1 MIESFIRLLS
11 CDAAQFLLCF
21 VSQVDPN
28 NAERSDVYGY
38 LYLMMKMHKLTGNV
52 TYLMEAKAAYNA
64 GTLHKA
70 EFYTMYERPFCEWGA
85 IGLLLLANSTS
96 DVTEA
101 TTIAR
106 TAVQA
111 VAYTLPSI
119 QLYQSDHGYRAAVP
133 TFMMISAMRG
143 AYSAA
148 FETHNTIRYMHELLQ
163 ISTALPSDLQLPTD
177 VVCIVHTIITHALVI
192 MRHAYPDKV
201 AHPPEQNTHITSLQD
216 TCVSFLSRDEPCLQ
230 C

>member
-1 MIESFIRLLS
+1 M
-11 CDAAQFLLCF
+11 
-21 VSQVDPN
+21 
-28 NAERSDVYGY
+28 YGY
-38 LYLMMKMHKLTGNV
+38 LYLMMKMFKLTGNA
-52 TYLMEAKAAYNA
+52 TYLAEARTAYNA

-96 DVTEA
+96 NVTEA

-111 VAYTLPSI
+111 LAYTLPSI

-133 TFMMISAMRG
+133 TFMMINAMRG

-148 FETHNTIRYMHELLQ
+148 FETHNSIRYMHELLQ
-163 ISTALPSDLQLPTD
+163 TSTALPPALQLPTD
-177 VVCIVHTIITHALVI
+177 VVFIVRTVITHALGI

-201 AHPPEQNTHITSLQD
+201 TPHPTRSLTHSHHITGHQHLIPL
-216 TCVSFLSRDEPCLQ
+216 T
-230 C
+230 